1 MVSMTTEPVRTYN
14 KIYDHG
20 LGVVLLTLHAM
31 MYVLSGISMAYG
43 AYVFFTDMSFW
54 RPVLLTILAVSFF
67 PRLLLYAFRY
77 TIREYFPGYLEYV
90 KQFKK
95 IRSRDQ

>member
-67 PRLLLYAFRY
+67 LVYCSMHLDIRY
-77 TIREYFPGYLEYV
+77 ESIFLGILST
-90 KQFKK
+90 
-95 IRSRDQ
+95 